1 MEKIM
6 RSFLVC
12 FVLFGF
18 LIVSLPLYL
27 ITLVIKL
34 FSRRACARISQ
45 AIIRPVFKMILIA
58 AGAKVSVAGLDNI
71 PRDRAVLFAG
81 NHRSYADIALGYLT
95 LPVLTGFLAKKEIK
109 KVPGL
114 SWWMRNTNC
123 LFLDRKDVRK
133 DLKIILEAAELVKQ
147 GYSMF
152 VMPEGTRN
160 HGEDLLPFKDGC
172 FKVAERSDCPVIPVA
187 ILGTDDLYELHK
199 PHIRAAKIAIHY
211 GEPIY
216 LDRMER
222 DERKRI
228 GSIVRERLTKMLEE
242 DRKIFEET
250 GKLEC

>member
-1 MEKIM
+1 M

-27 ITLVIKL
+27 ITLVIRL
-34 FSRRACARISQ
+34 FSKRACARISQ
-45 AIIRPVFKMILIA
+45 SVIRPVFRAILFV
-58 AGAKVSVAGLDNI
+58 AGAKIKVEGLENI
-71 PRDRAVLFAG
+71 PKDTPVLFAG

-160 HGEDLLPFKDGC
+160 HGEELLPFKDGC
-172 FKVAERSDCPVIPVA
+172 FKVAERSNCPVIPVA

-199 PHIRAAKIAIHY
+199 PHVRAARIAIHY

-216 LDRMER
+216 LEGMER
-222 DERKRI
+222 DERKKI
-228 GSIVRERLTKMLEE
+228 GLMVRERLTRMLEE
-242 DRKIFEET
+242 DRHLIE
-250 GKLEC
+250 G